1 MLYQIVNE
9 IVFSSSFLVCSFED
23 IKTRSILKEI
33 STLFADYPEYPTLQL
48 RLYQTIVEDQHFRC
62 YPFILCFPW

>member
-1 MLYQIVNE
+1 MQSPLCGDLSRNGICGLCMLYQIVNE

-48 RLYQTIVEDQHFRC
+48 
-62 YPFILCFPW
+62 